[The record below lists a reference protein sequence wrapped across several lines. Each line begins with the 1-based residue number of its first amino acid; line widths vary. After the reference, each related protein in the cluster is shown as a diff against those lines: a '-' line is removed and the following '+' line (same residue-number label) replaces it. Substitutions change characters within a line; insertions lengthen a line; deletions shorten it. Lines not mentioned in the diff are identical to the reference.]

1 MKSFR
6 CGSYRFSLDRPLI
19 VGVVNLTPDS
29 FSGDGLAGKH
39 AAAVAHARRQWE
51 EGADILDLGAESSRP
66 GAMPATVGEELDRLL
81 PVLET
86 VCSWGV
92 PVSVDTC
99 KPEVMARALSA
110 GASLINDIT
119 ALGHPDALGIVSD
132 SDCAICLMHMQGEPR
147 TMQAHPCYGDVLSEV
162 SSFLGRR
169 VEACVAAG
177 VDEDRLLVDPGFGF
191 GKTLQHNLAL
201 LRSLGRVAPR
211 GLPILAGLSRK
222 SMLGALTGG
231 RPVAERQAASV
242 AAALLAVQRGAHLLR
257 VHDVAA
263 TKDALAVLAALNEG
277 ETQ

>member
-1 MKSFR
+1 MKSLR
-6 CGSYRFSLDRPLI
+6 CGSYRFPLDRPLI

-66 GAMPATVGEELDRLL
+66 GAMSATVGEELDRLL
-81 PVLET
+81 PVLEA

-99 KPEVMARALSA
+99 KTEVMAAALAA

-119 ALGHPDALGIVSD
+119 ALGHPGALEVVSG

-147 TMQAHPCYGDVLSEV
+147 TMQADPSYGDVLSEV
-162 SSFLGRR
+162 ASFLGQR

-177 VDEDRLLVDPGFGF
+177 IEEDRLIVDPGFCF
-191 GKTLQHNLAL
+191 GKTLEHNLVL
-201 LRSLGRVAPR
+201 LRSLERVAPR

-222 SMLGALTGG
+222 SMLGALSG
-231 RPVAERQAASV
+231 RPVGERQVASV
-242 AAALLAVQRGAHLLR
+242 VAALLAVQRGAQLLR

-277 ETQ
+277 ETL

>member
-1 MKSFR
+1 MKSLR
-6 CGSYRFSLDRPLI
+6 CGSYRFPLDRPLI

-66 GAMPATVGEELDRLL
+66 GAMSATVGEELDRLL

-99 KPEVMARALSA
+99 KTEVMAAALAA

-119 ALGHPDALGIVSD
+119 ALGHPGALEVVSG

-147 TMQAHPCYGDVLSEV
+147 TMQADPSYGDVLSEV
-162 SSFLGRR
+162 ASFLGQR

-177 VDEDRLLVDPGFGF
+177 IEEDRLIVDPGFGF
-191 GKTLQHNLAL
+191 GKTLEHNLVL
-201 LRSLGRVAPR
+201 LRSLERVAPR

-222 SMLGALTGG
+222 SMLGALSG
-231 RPVAERQAASV
+231 RPVGERQVASV
-242 AAALLAVQRGAHLLR
+242 AAALLAVQRGAQLLR

-277 ETQ
+277 ETL

>member
-1 MKSFR
+1 MKSLR
-6 CGSYRFSLDRPLI
+6 CGSYRFPLDRPLI

-66 GAMPATVGEELDRLL
+66 GAMSATVGEELDRLL

-99 KPEVMARALSA
+99 KTEVMAAALAA

-119 ALGHPDALGIVSD
+119 ALGHPGALEVVSG

-147 TMQAHPCYGDVLSEV
+147 TMQADPSYGDVLSEV
-162 SSFLGRR
+162 ASFLGQR

-177 VDEDRLLVDPGFGF
+177 IEEDRLIVDPGFCF
-191 GKTLQHNLAL
+191 GKTLEHNLVL
-201 LRSLGRVAPR
+201 LRSLERVAPQ

-222 SMLGALTGG
+222 SMLGALSG
-231 RPVAERQAASV
+231 RPVGERQVASV
-242 AAALLAVQRGAHLLR
+242 AAALLAVQRGAQLLR

-277 ETQ
+277 ETL

>member
-1 MKSFR
+1 MKSLR
-6 CGSYRFSLDRPLI
+6 CGSYRFPLDRPLI

-66 GAMPATVGEELDRLL
+66 GAMSATVGEELDRLL

-99 KPEVMARALSA
+99 KTEVMAAALAA

-119 ALGHPDALGIVSD
+119 ALGHQGALEVVSG

-147 TMQAHPCYGDVLSEV
+147 TMQADPSYGDVLSEV
-162 SSFLGRR
+162 ASFLGQR

-177 VDEDRLLVDPGFGF
+177 IEEDRLIVDPGFGF
-191 GKTLQHNLAL
+191 GKTLEHNLVL
-201 LRSLGRVAPR
+201 LRSLERVAPR

-222 SMLGALTGG
+222 SMLGALSG
-231 RPVAERQAASV
+231 RPVGERQVASV
-242 AAALLAVQRGAHLLR
+242 AAALLAVQRGAQLLR

-277 ETQ
+277 ETL